1 MSDGTKENDAPW
13 TFIRSISLIGKIA
26 IGAVGL
32 WSGVITILE
41 YNGAELTGLL
51 AWTAENSYWL
61 FPLSALGCGLWIG
74 WSLKSWTMR
83 KDNVTAERIADLEKE
98 NAGLKSSI
106 EVLKNDTVERFLGE
120 LPFVKLMAM
129 DSFDHDGITDPHNFI
144 FDYLVDE
151 NILDCANNFFIQES
165 LVPEGTRWVLR
176 PDIRYAISDDPSL
189 LRFAREARS
198 RGDEGDY
205 AMFTVLDD
213 CVARDDAMYMERMG
227 FYVPAE

>member
-1 MSDGTKENDAPW
+1 MNSGEKHDTISFFATMGSLVLGVLVLVMDILRDAMGLTYPGL
-13 TFIRSISLIGKIA
+13 FGAIMEYSSIWLPLLMLVAGY
-26 IGAVGL
+26 AVGKRAK
-32 WSGVITILE
+32 VQE
-41 YNGAELTGLL
+41 
-51 AWTAENSYWL
+51 
-61 FPLSALGCGLWIG
+61 
-74 WSLKSWTMR
+74 
-83 KDNVTAERIADLEKE
+83 VTAERIAELEKE

-151 NILDCANNFFIQES
+151 DILDCANDFFIQES

-189 LRFAREARS
+189 LRFAREARD

-205 AMFTVLDD
+205 AMFTVLDG

-227 FYVPAE
+227 FYVPEE